1 MLSAVFLSFIGDFP
15 PAFLDIARYD
25 CEKSNDN
32 PLNIK
37 QKYRLNHNV

>member
-1 MLSAVFLSFIGDFP
+1 MLSAVFLSFIGDFSS
-15 PAFLDIARYD
+15 AFLDIARYD